1 MPEEQCSS
9 DGVTPAGTDVP
20 TVDAPTAAEQFE
32 SPPPAPMPRRVDV
45 DPRARLHRLAIELVR
60 SQNRRLLVE
69 YLRLRR
75 AT

>member
-1 MPEEQCSS
+1 MPEEQSS
-9 DGVTPAGTDVP
+9 GEGVTEGAAA
-20 TVDAPTAAEQFE
+20 DAPRAGGKGFE

-45 DPRARLHRLAIELVR
+45 DPRARLHQLAIELVR

-75 AT
+75 VAVG